1 MDLLLSFIEIFFL
14 IIQEEKHR
22 EIGYM
27 FKVGIKTVTFMNM
40 KIDNTKACY
49 ENSRPS
55 SGKQE
60 YKKKKFR
67 VLLVG

>member
-1 MDLLLSFIEIFFL
+1 
-14 IIQEEKHR
+14 
-22 EIGYM
+22 M
-27 FKVGIKTVTFMNM
+27 FKVGIKTVAFMNM
-40 KIDNTKACY
+40 KIDNTKARY
-49 ENSRPS
+49 KNSRPS